1 MVILSRIW
9 GTYPSVITIDP
20 HSSRVMIGGGV
31 GAPSTGA
38 VGMARGVEVAVGLK
52 VGVLVGVGGTGVDV
66 GGSEVGVD
74 EAVDVGV

>member
-1 MVILSRIW
+1 
-9 GTYPSVITIDP
+9 
-20 HSSRVMIGGGV
+20 MIGGRV

-38 VGMARGVEVAVGLK
+38 VGIGSGVEVAVGVK

-74 EAVDVGV
+74 EAVGVGV